1 MNVIYPAIRSAVYP
15 AVRGALDISEK
26 KQTSEQ
32 TPEQIIQSLFD
43 QGQQGFWFPFMDF
56 ASLSQDSAGT
66 LPYTA
71 LEQPVGRVLDRSGR
85 DNHASQVTSTA
96 RPKIT
101 QAVGQPKFLTF
112 DGVDDRLQATLP
124 AITGTWIVGYK
135 EGTLVYKVAIPAGA
149 FPIGTNTNAVFYT
162 PSKNFV
168 GMVLRAGDLTDVE
181 VSVVESY
188 LVANGAG
195 AVGVDAFAGVSNFF
209 AAWYNCSSLTSFPLI
224 NTAAGT
230 NFVNAWEGCTS
241 LTSFPL
247 INTAAGTNFNYAW
260 KGCTSLTSFPLINT
274 AAGTD
279 FNSTWFGCSSLTSFP
294 LINTAAGTDFIY
306 TWYNCSSLT
315 SFPLINTAAGTNFQ
329 SAWYGCAS
337 LTSFPLI
344 NTAAGTYF
352 SHAWRGCTSL
362 TSFPLINTA
371 AGTNF
376 NYAWQGCTSL
386 SSFPSNMFDS
396 CTSTSFNGAFQNCAL
411 SQASV
416 DGILAS
422 LVTAGNSNGTLNMHG
437 GTSATPS
444 AAGLASKATLVS
456 RGWTVTHN

>member
-32 TPEQIIQSLFD
+32 TPEQIIQSLFA
-43 QGQQGFWFPFMDF
+43 QGQQGFWLPFTDF
-56 ASLSQDSAGT
+56 DSLTQDSAGT

-71 LEQPVGRVLDRSGR
+71 LDQPVGRVLDRSGR
-85 DNHASQVTSTA
+85 GNNASQVTSTA

-195 AVGVDAFAGVSNFF
+195 AAGVDAFAGVSNFF
-209 AAWYNCSSLTSFPLI
+209 AAWHKCSSLTSFPLI

-230 NFVNAWEGCTS
+230 NFVNAW
-241 LTSFPL
+241 
-247 INTAAGTNFNYAW
+247 
-260 KGCTSLTSFPLINT
+260 
-274 AAGTD
+274 D
-279 FNSTWFGCSSLTSFP
+279 GCSSLTSFP
-294 LINTAAGTDFIY
+294 LINTAVGISFSYA
-306 TWYNCSSLT
+306 WQNCSSLT
-315 SFPLINTAAGTNFQ
+315 SFPLINTAAGTNF
-329 SAWYGCAS
+329 SY
-337 LTSFPLI
+337 
-344 NTAAGTYF
+344 
-352 SHAWRGCTSL
+352 AWRGCTSL

-371 AGTNF
+371 KGTNF
-376 NYAWQGCTSL
+376 SYAWYGCSSL
-386 SSFPSNMFDS
+386 TSFPLINTAKGTNFSNAWYGCSSLTSFPTNMFDS
-396 CTSTSFNGAFQNCAL
+396 CPATNFTSAFQNCAL

-422 LVTAGNSNGTLNMHG
+422 LVTAGKTNGTLNMNG
-437 GTSATPS
+437 GTSSTPS
-444 AAGLASKATLVS
+444 AGGLASKATLVS